1 MLAKVLPDS
10 NNSKL
15 TEAPPMDTLMENILD
30 KNPLLEIHACGRRMD
45 YVHIVEE
52 LNQKIEQGEL
62 SSFPAIQREK

>member
-1 MLAKVLPDS
+1 
-10 NNSKL
+10 
-15 TEAPPMDTLMENILD
+15 MDTLMENILD